1 MLTLALVD
9 ESRQDSQKALISNRM
24 SFYKEQWETEEDV
37 AESDLHQITFHDV
50 LFGFEEFQKLNVL
63 ISLKVANREGTPPGE
78 RAMLFIELPRM
89 LPWEGRPILRHQEV
103 YRMPSIASIFYSL
116 NVCRPVEKKVVENSE
131 DLDNLLDGCY
141 VGKLRES
148 PSVDELIKA
157 LVNHD
162 LFIYVGHGNGL
173 QYIPA
178 ENFEQL
184 NRCPTTILM
193 GCASGLLALNG
204 PYPPHGAPLYYILA
218 GSPIVIANLWS
229 IRSLETLKF
238 SEALFDAWI
247 KERSGDVEGNIS
259 SLDREDVPHIGSLVR
274 LAREANH
281 FKFIDAMQVCFG
293 IPPDIRNKSLK

>member
-1 MLTLALVD
+1 MSLSFSSIMSNDIMTSLTF
-9 ESRQDSQKALISNRM
+9 S
-24 SFYKEQWETEEDV
+24 SF
-37 AESDLHQITFHDV
+37 
-50 LFGFEEFQKLNVL
+50 
-63 ISLKVANREGTPPGE
+63 P
-78 RAMLFIELPRM
+78 M
-89 LPWEGRPILRHQEV
+89 LPWEGMPILRHQDV

-238 SEALFDAWI
+238 SETLFDAWI